1 MTAYFIRRLIA
12 IIPVLLV
19 VAVVS
24 FSIIHMAPGDP
35 ALMILG
41 DDASIQDVQRL
52 RTELGLDRPMLQQF
66 FSYLGELLRG
76 DLGRSLFFSMPVT
89 QAIAA
94 RAEPTLMLTVI
105 SLTIA
110 LVVGVLMGVTAAV
123 RRNTFADQT
132 ILVVSLFGVA
142 MPNFWL
148 GLNLILLF
156 SVTLGWLPTS
166 GYVSIAE
173 GGIGSAVRS
182 LVLPAIALGFS
193 QAALISRMTRS
204 SVLEVLGLD
213 YVRTAKAK
221 GVPPRTLLFR
231 HALRNALIPVM
242 TVAGS
247 SLATLIG
254 GSVVIENVFAIPGV
268 GSLMAQSIFRR
279 DYPIIQGTLLVVAA
293 LYVLINLLVD
303 MIYVALDPRISYE

>member
-110 LVVGVLMGVTAAV
+110 LVAGVLMGVTAAV

>member
-12 IIPVLLV
+12 VIPVLLV

-110 LVVGVLMGVTAAV
+110 LVAGVLMGVTAAV

>member
-12 IIPVLLV
+12 VIPVLLV

-173 GGIGSAVRS
+173 GGLGSAVRS